1 MKGQWKTHYR
11 PPTVHKSSDKH
22 KLLRT
27 DCLPKQ
33 PKSHPGQEWGSAPV
47 TAHGGKEGEWVWL
60 ICFENVG
67 MFTQNPCHNLVSSSS
82 IHEAKDCLPVWN
94 LRRVCHCWVD
104 NWGLSPCCRNG
115 SHHSWKYS
123 CRCSNSRARLWTTGH
138 YVVIHNQNTV
148 SVFWDEDWSLP
159 E

>member
-1 MKGQWKTHYR
+1 MQKQILSWKDSES
-11 PPTVHKSSDKH
+11 PTID
-22 KLLRT
+22 
-27 DCLPKQ
+27 
-33 PKSHPGQEWGSAPV
+33 HPVSTKAQININWGKRGGSAPV
-47 TAHGGKEGEWVWL
+47 TAHGAKGGGWIWL

-67 MFTQNPCHNLVSSSS
+67 MFAQNPWYNLVSSSN
-82 IHEAKDCLPVWN
+82 IHEAKDCLPVCN

-104 NWGLSPCCRNG
+104 NWGLSPCCWNG

-148 SVFWDEDWSLP
+148 SVFWNKGWSLP
-159 E
+159 ESSDE